1 MKIEEVN
8 GDLFSCDDKYAFAHC
23 ISFDCKMGAGI
34 ASEFV
39 KKYKNLKPEVSK
51 VILDNHLDFRP
62 MTVAYIDNKKIIF
75 NLITKRKFY
84 EKPTYTSLYRTLIEL
99 RDLCKKLD
107 VKYLAMPRIGC
118 GLDRLKWSEV
128 KESIEDVF
136 KDQDIEIKIFVK

>member
-1 MKIEEVN
+1 MKRCRSLVWT
-8 GDLFSCDDKYAFAHC
+8 SRH
-23 ISFDCKMGAGI
+23 
-34 ASEFV
+34 
-39 KKYKNLKPEVSK
+39 
-51 VILDNHLDFRP
+51 
-62 MTVAYIDNKKIIF
+62 
-75 NLITKRKFY
+75 
-84 EKPTYTSLYRTLIEL
+84 EKPTYTSLYRTLVEL